1 MSMQDPPLPFP
12 SLSCPYSFRQ
22 STSVTYLHEA
32 GTKWKFVAA
41 LLIAMDG
48 VPAPSQLP
56 TPPATLSTYLPPPP
70 PLSVSHVCVLVA
82 ILMCQVFYLRVL
94 PTLILFAH
102 LPGKS
107 ARKLA
112 NSIKE
117 GGRGRGSKLWEGSIV
132 GAVGGA
138 VPSRLAFMFN
148 SCANCRGN
156 LASSVLNAVR
166 CFWFMAQLV
175 PASIAATPP
184 TPNAHQSNTPTQ
196 PYFYSSSIGSRPSI
210 SLAKWNCYPRLIYV
224 RNSSIFPA

>member
-1 MSMQDPPLPFP
+1 MHAGPAHPPLP
-12 SLSCPYSFRQ
+12 SPYSFS

-41 LLIAMDG
+41 LLIAMDA
-48 VPAPSQLP
+48 VAVPASPTNTYFLTSPATFFTLHPSVFRLSPLPAPS
-56 TPPATLSTYLPPPP
+56 ARLS
-70 PLSVSHVCVLVA
+70 HMCVLVA

-107 ARKLA
+107 GRKPANFMQKRSGGGGKSGVECAARRQHR
-112 NSIKE
+112 
-117 GGRGRGSKLWEGSIV
+117 RGCI
-132 GAVGGA
+132 A

-166 CFWFMAQLV
+166 CF
-175 PASIAATPP
+175 
-184 TPNAHQSNTPTQ
+184 
-196 PYFYSSSIGSRPSI
+196 
-210 SLAKWNCYPRLIYV
+210 
-224 RNSSIFPA
+224 